1 MNGKSDRNSISEI
14 ARSSLKFGTSGLRG
28 LVVELNG
35 VPAFAYTRAFAEM
48 LKEDGSAAAA
58 RNVVLV
64 GRDLRESSPVIA
76 QLCCAALQESGLVP
90 LDCGALPTPALAYHG
105 MRFGIP
111 AIMVTGSHIPEDRNG
126 LKFYRAQGEI
136 DKKDEAGI
144 LAWHAKLAIEAV
156 PEAARAVRA
165 GTPDLDLI
173 AAYRARYRD
182 FFGTGAL
189 AGLTVGV
196 YQHSSV
202 ARDVIVE
209 MLEALGARAV
219 PLGRATSFI
228 PVDTEALREED
239 EALARH
245 WAGEQSLDAIVSTD
259 GDADRPLISDANGAF
274 LRGDLVGAITAKS
287 QGADA
292 IVTPVTSNSALEA
305 SGTFR
310 TVLRTKVGSPYV
322 IEGMVEAL
330 SAGAQAV
337 VGFEANGGVLL
348 GSDIVRDGGRLAALP
363 TRDAMLP
370 ILCALR
376 EIVAQ
381 GKPLADIG
389 AAFAFKAA
397 ASNRLKD
404 VATDKSAAFV
414 SRLQLDEAFRSDLMA
429 PLGGVAGIN
438 SRDGL
443 RIMAKNGEVV
453 HFRPSGNAPEL
464 RVYVEAETEERAD
477 ELLEWGLAQAEKHL
491 SSGSEEV
498 QKVFPRGRFQ

>member
-1 MNGKSDRNSISEI
+1 MDHLPDIV
-14 ARSSLKFGTSGLRG
+14 RSSLKFGTSGLRG

-48 LKEDGSAAAA
+48 LKEDGSAAAS

-64 GRDLRESSPVIA
+64 GRDLRESSPSIA
-76 QLCCAALQESGLVP
+76 QLCCAALQESGLTP

-144 LAWHAKLAIEAV
+144 LAWHASLGITSV
-156 PEAARAVRA
+156 PANARTIRSQL
-165 GTPDLDLI
+165 PEIDLI
-173 AAYRARYRD
+173 AAYQARYQD
-182 FFGTGAL
+182 FFGASAL
-189 AGLTVGV
+189 SGLTVGV

-202 ARDVIVE
+202 ARDVIVG

-239 EALARH
+239 EALARR
-245 WAGEQSLDAIVSTD
+245 WAGEQKLDAIVSTD
-259 GDADRPLISDANGAF
+259 GDADRPLISDASGSF
-274 LRGDLVGAITAKS
+274 LRGDLVGAITAKFL
-287 QGADA
+287 GADA

-305 SGTFR
+305 SGAFKA
-310 TVLRTKVGSPYV
+310 VLRTRVGSPYV
-322 IEGMVEAL
+322 IEGMTEA
-330 SAGAQAV
+330 AGSGVQIV

-348 GSDIVRDGGRLAALP
+348 GSDVVREGHRLTALP

-370 ILCALR
+370 ILCALG

-381 GKPLADIG
+381 GKPLAEIG

-397 ASNRLKD
+397 ASNRLQN

-414 SRLQLDEAFRSDLMA
+414 SRLQRDEAYLSELMA
-429 PLGGVAGIN
+429 PLGGVAATN
-438 SRDGL
+438 TRDGL
-443 RIMAKNGEVV
+443 RITATNGEII

-464 RVYVEAETEERAD
+464 RVYVEAVSPSRAAD
-477 ELLEWGLAQAEKHL
+477 LLDWGLAQA
-491 SSGSEEV
+491 
-498 QKVFPRGRFQ
+498 GRRVG

>member
-1 MNGKSDRNSISEI
+1 MNQTPKN
-14 ARSSLKFGTSGLRG
+14 APSSLKFGTSGLRG

-64 GRDLRESSPVIA
+64 GRDLRESSPSIA
-76 QLCCAALQESGLVP
+76 QLCCAALREAGLVP

-105 MRFGIP
+105 MRFGLP

-136 DKKDEAGI
+136 DKMDEAGI
-144 LAWHAKLAIEAV
+144 LGWHAKLEVTSV
-156 PEAARAVRA
+156 PEGARTFSARS
-165 GTPDLDLI
+165 PDMDLI
-173 AAYRARYRD
+173 AAYKARYRD
-182 FFGTGAL
+182 FFGAGAL

-239 EALARH
+239 EVLARG
-245 WAGEQSLDAIVSTD
+245 WASEQTLDAIVSTD
-259 GDADRPLISDANGAF
+259 GDADRPLISDSSGSF

-287 QGADA
+287 LGADV

-305 SGTFR
+305 SGAFTTVTR
-310 TVLRTKVGSPYV
+310 TRVGSPYV
-322 IEGMVEAL
+322 IEGMAEA
-330 SAGAQAV
+330 SQSGAQAV

-348 GSDIVRDGGRLAALP
+348 GSDIVQDGRRLAALP

-376 EIVAQ
+376 EVIIQ
-381 GKPLADIG
+381 GRPLSQVG
-389 AAFAFKAA
+389 AAFSFKSA
-397 ASNRLKD
+397 ASNRLQN
-404 VATDKSAAFV
+404 VATEKSTAFV
-414 SRLQLDEAFRSDLMA
+414 SRLQQDETFRSELMT
-429 PLGGVAGIN
+429 PLGGVAEITTL
-438 SRDGL
+438 DGL
-443 RIMAKNGEVV
+443 RMTAKNGEVV
-453 HFRPSGNAPEL
+453 HFRTSGNAPEL
-464 RVYVEAETEERAD
+464 RVYVEATTQERAAD
-477 ELLEWGLAQAEKHL
+477 LLTWGLTTAQQQV
-491 SSGSEEV
+491 S
-498 QKVFPRGRFQ
+498 

>member
-1 MNGKSDRNSISEI
+1 MDNKPAIVPP
-14 ARSSLKFGTSGLRG
+14 SLKFGTSGLRG

-48 LKEDGSAAAA
+48 LKEDGSAAASD
-58 RNVVLV
+58 NVVLV
-64 GRDLRESSPVIA
+64 GRDLRESSPSIA

-105 MRFGIP
+105 LRFGIP

-136 DKKDEAGI
+136 DKRDEASI
-144 LAWHAKLAIEAV
+144 LAWHAKLGIVAV
-156 PEAARAVRA
+156 PETARAIRA

-173 AAYRARYRD
+173 AAYKARYRD
-182 FFGTGAL
+182 FFGTEAL
-189 AGLTVGV
+189 SGLTVGV

-228 PVDTEALREED
+228 PVDTEALRAED
-239 EALARH
+239 EALARQ
-245 WAGEQSLDAIVSTD
+245 WAAEQTLDAIVSTD
-259 GDADRPLISDANGAF
+259 GDADRPLISDAKGAF

-287 QGADA
+287 LEADA

-305 SGTFR
+305 CGAFR
-310 TVLRTKVGSPYV
+310 TVLRTRVGSPYV
-322 IEGMVEAL
+322 IEGMAEAS

-348 GSDIVRDGGRLAALP
+348 GSDIVREDHRLAALP

-370 ILCALR
+370 ILCALG
-376 EIVAQ
+376 EVVAQ
-381 GKPLADIG
+381 GKPLAEIG

-397 ASNRLKD
+397 ASNRLQN
-404 VATDKSAAFV
+404 VATDRSAAFV
-414 SRLQLDEAFRSDLMA
+414 SRLQQDEAFQSELMA
-429 PLGGVAGIN
+429 PLGGVAEVN
-438 SRDGL
+438 ARDGL
-443 RIMAKNGEVV
+443 RLMAKNGEVV

-464 RVYVEAETEERAD
+464 RVYVEATTQERAD
-477 ELLEWGLAQAEKHL
+477 DLLTWGLSTAQQQV
-491 SSGSEEV
+491 G
-498 QKVFPRGRFQ
+498 

>member
-1 MNGKSDRNSISEI
+1 MDMNPAIVP
-14 ARSSLKFGTSGLRG
+14 SSLKFGTSGLRG

-35 VPAFAYTRAFAEM
+35 VPALAYTRAFAEM
-48 LKEDGSAAAA
+48 LKEDGSAAAS

-64 GRDLRESSPVIA
+64 GRDLRESSPSIA

-105 MRFGIP
+105 IRFGIP

-136 DKKDEAGI
+136 DKKDEASI
-144 LAWHAKLAIEAV
+144 LAWHAKLGIAAV
-156 PEAARAVRA
+156 PEAARAMRA
-165 GTPDLDLI
+165 GAPDLDLI
-173 AAYRARYRD
+173 AAYRARYRE
-182 FFGTGAL
+182 FFGAGAL

-228 PVDTEALREED
+228 PVDTEALRRED
-239 EALARH
+239 EILAGQ
-245 WAGEQSLDAIVSTD
+245 WAAEQRLDAIVSTD
-259 GDADRPLISDANGAF
+259 GDADRPLISDASGLF
-274 LRGDLVGAITAKS
+274 LRGDLVGAITAKAL
-287 QGADA
+287 GADA
-292 IVTPVTSNSALEA
+292 IVTPVTSNSALETCGA
-305 SGTFR
+305 FR
-310 TVLRTKVGSPYV
+310 TVLRTRVGSPYV
-322 IEGMVEAL
+322 IEGMAEAGR
-330 SAGAQAV
+330 AGAQAV

-348 GSDIVRDGGRLAALP
+348 GSEIVREGRRLEALP

-370 ILCALR
+370 IICALG

-381 GKPLADIG
+381 GKPLAEIG

-414 SRLQLDEAFRSDLMA
+414 AQLQQDEAFRSDLMA
-429 PLGGVAGIN
+429 PLGGVAEVN
-438 SRDGL
+438 ARDGL
-443 RIMAKNGEVV
+443 RIKANNGEVV

-464 RVYVEAETEERAD
+464 RVYVEAVTADRA
-477 ELLEWGLAQAEKHL
+477 EGLLEWGLAVAQRQVAAAHTL
-491 SSGSEEV
+491 TV
-498 QKVFPRGRFQ
+498 QRT